1 MVGELHLDE
10 MTNDWAVMWMLII
23 FIVMNVI
30 LMNLLI
36 AIMSNTCKPPSAR
49 NAVSDRRACGSGV
62 RGPLPAPSLRRP
74 RGCVAAPPIEGVPTH
89 DTP

>member
-10 MTNDWAVMWMLII
+10 MTNDWAVMWMLMI
-23 FIVMNVI
+23 FIVMNVV

-49 NAVSDRRACGSGV
+49 NAVSDRMA
-62 RGPLPAPSLRRP
+62 RGGGHPPAPSLRRP
-74 RGCVAAPPIEGVPTH
+74 GAACSTAA
-89 DTP
+89 